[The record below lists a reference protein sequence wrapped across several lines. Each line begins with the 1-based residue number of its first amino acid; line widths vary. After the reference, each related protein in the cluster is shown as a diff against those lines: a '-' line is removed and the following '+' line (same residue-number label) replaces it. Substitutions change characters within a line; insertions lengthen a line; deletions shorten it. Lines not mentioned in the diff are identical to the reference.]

1 MLELRRGFSTLVLFI
16 PLVIDSAVAF
26 KITADI
32 PSGPVAFDVSRVHN
46 ISRTSSSVQNTRAVV
61 RINYDYVAAYSRIM
75 ANWCRLWSLNLE
87 PDPTTCT
94 S

>member
-1 MLELRRGFSTLVLFI
+1 MLFI
-16 PLVIDSAVAF
+16 PLVIDSAVYIPF
-26 KITADI
+26 NITADI

-61 RINYDYVAAYSRIM
+61 GINYDYVAAYSRILIPL
-75 ANWCRLWSLNLE
+75 ASWCRLWSLNLE